1 MLSVVD
7 FGQSLSGNHFLCVD
21 PSRFCSRRSDSFF
34 AESHCHSMICMALNS
49 IKTEVFVPTRK
60 ETNNWSFWK
69 SLN

>member
-34 AESHCHSMICMALNS
+34 AESHCECFRNQCH
-49 IKTEVFVPTRK
+49 FH
-60 ETNNWSFWK
+60 
-69 SLN
+69 